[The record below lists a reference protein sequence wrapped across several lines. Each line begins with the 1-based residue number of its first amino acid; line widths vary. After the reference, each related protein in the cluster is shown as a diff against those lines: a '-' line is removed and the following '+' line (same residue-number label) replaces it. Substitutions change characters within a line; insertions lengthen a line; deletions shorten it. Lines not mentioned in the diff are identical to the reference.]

1 MRDVGDEVTNTVE
14 KKRAP
19 FPIEF
24 YRSAVG
30 KKWIMAITGLGIVG
44 FAIAHMIGNLKMFLP
59 PIDGEPDIDV
69 YGHALRE
76 LFTPILP
83 EHIFL
88 WILRTGLIAMF
99 ALHVLAAYQLTIINR
114 RARQQGYEG
123 PVSYVS
129 ANYAS
134 RTMRWSGTI
143 FLAFLAFHLADFT
156 WGVQPAAPETWERG
170 HVYANFI
177 ATFSRPPVTFFYL
190 LAMVLLGIHLYH
202 GIWSMF
208 QSMGINHPRFNTARR
223 YLATGLSLLI
233 SIGFIAPVLA
243 VVFGVLE

>member
-1 MRDVGDEVTNTVE
+1 MTNTVE

-24 YRSAVG
+24 YRSAIG

-44 FAIAHMIGNLKMFLP
+44 FALAHMVGNLKMFLP

-76 LFTPILP
+76 LLTPILP

-114 RARQQGYEG
+114 RARRQGYEG

-143 FLAFLAFHLADFT
+143 FLASKIRNWRRLEQIPVAD
-156 WGVQPAAPETWERG
+156 W
-170 HVYANFI
+170 
-177 ATFSRPPVTFFYL
+177 
-190 LAMVLLGIHLYH
+190 
-202 GIWSMF
+202 
-208 QSMGINHPRFNTARR
+208 
-223 YLATGLSLLI
+223 LLI
-233 SIGFIAPVLA
+233 LSTA
-243 VVFGVLE
+243 

>member
-1 MRDVGDEVTNTVE
+1 MTNTVE

-19 FPIEF
+19 FPVEF

-30 KKWIMAITGLGIVG
+30 KKWVMGLTGLGIIG
-44 FAIAHMIGNLKMFLP
+44 FALAHMVGNLKMFLP

-88 WILRTGLIAMF
+88 WILRTGLIVMF
-99 ALHVLAAYQLTIINR
+99 ALHVLAAYQLTLINR
-114 RARQQGYEG
+114 RARRQGYEG

-134 RTMRWSGTI
+134 RTMRWSGVI
-143 FLAFLAFHLADFT
+143 FLSFLAFHLADFT

-170 HVYANFI
+170 HVYANFL
-177 ATFSRPPVTFFYL
+177 ATFSRPPVAFFYV

-223 YLATGLSLLI
+223 YLATGLSVLI
-233 SIGFIAPVLA
+233 SAGFILPVLA
-243 VVFGVLE
+243 AVFGVLD

>member
-1 MRDVGDEVTNTVE
+1 MTNTAE

-19 FPIEF
+19 FPVEF

-30 KKWIMAITGLGIVG
+30 KKWIMALSGLGIVG
-44 FAIAHMIGNLKMFLP
+44 FALAHMVGNLKMFLP

-76 LFTPILP
+76 LFVPILP
-83 EHIFL
+83 EHVFL
-88 WILRTGLIAMF
+88 WILRTGLIVLF
-99 ALHVLAAYQLTIINR
+99 ALHVLAAYQLTVMNR

-123 PVSYVS
+123 PVNYVS

-134 RTMRWSGTI
+134 RTMRWSGVI

-156 WGVQPAAPETWERG
+156 WGLEPAAPDVWERG
-170 HVYANFI
+170 AVYANFV
-177 ATFSRPPVTFFYL
+177 ATFSRPAVAIFYIV
-190 LAMVLLGIHLYH
+190 AMVLLGIHLSH

-208 QSMGINHPRFNTARR
+208 QSMGINHPRFNAVRR
-223 YLATGLSLLI
+223 YLAAGLSVVI
-233 SIGFIAPVLA
+233 SAGFVLPVLA

>member
-1 MRDVGDEVTNTVE
+1 VTNTVE

-24 YRSAVG
+24 YRSAIG

-44 FAIAHMIGNLKMFLP
+44 FALAHMVGNLKMFLP

-76 LFTPILP
+76 LLTPIRP

-88 WILRTGLIAMF
+88 WILRTWLIVLF

-114 RARQQGYEG
+114 RARHQGYEG

-134 RTMRWSGTI
+134 RTMRWSGVI
-143 FLAFLAFHLADFT
+143 FLSFLAFHLADFT

-177 ATFSRPPVTFFYL
+177 ATFSRPPVTFFYI

-223 YLATGLSLLI
+223 YLATGLSVLI
-233 SIGFIAPVLA
+233 SVGFIAPVLA

>member
-1 MRDVGDEVTNTVE
+1 VTNTVE

-24 YRSAVG
+24 YRSAIG

-44 FAIAHMIGNLKMFLP
+44 FALAHMVGNLKMFLP

-76 LFTPILP
+76 LLTPILP

-88 WILRTGLIAMF
+88 WILRTGLIVMF

-134 RTMRWSGTI
+134 RTMRWSGVI
-143 FLAFLAFHLADFT
+143 FLSFLASHLADFT

-177 ATFSRPPVTFFYL
+177 ATFSRPPVTFFYI

-208 QSMGINHPRFNTARR
+208 QSMGSNHPRVNTARR
-223 YLATGLSLLI
+223 YLATGLSVLI
-233 SIGFIAPVLA
+233 SGGFIAPVLA
-243 VVFGVLE
+243 VVFGVLD